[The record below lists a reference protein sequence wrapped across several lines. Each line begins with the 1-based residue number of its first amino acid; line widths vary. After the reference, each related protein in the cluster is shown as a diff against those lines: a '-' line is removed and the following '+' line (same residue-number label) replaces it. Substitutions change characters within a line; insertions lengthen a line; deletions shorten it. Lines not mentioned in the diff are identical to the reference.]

1 MHTWY
6 EGNVL
11 ATFCKYCHS
20 NLASLKFCSFICQHG
35 FPGCYS
41 YIQNI
46 ALCTCKSM
54 HIQLRLANICVYNC
68 VPVSVCTHH
77 TSERAW
83 TTVAVQGTGKES
95 GGKGV
100 TAVCWLLHPLP
111 FPQSTIKPTWDNFT
125 KHTLIQTN
133 THEKREDNERADHY
147 WLCFDP
153 MLSNLNVMS
162 QQRVLG
168 WIQSDGVVLLY
179 KHKN

>member
-1 MHTWY
+1 MPAWISRVLQLHTEYCFMHMQEYAYTI
-6 EGNVL
+6 
-11 ATFCKYCHS
+11 
-20 NLASLKFCSFICQHG
+20 ASGQ
-35 FPGCYS
+35 Y
-41 YIQNI
+41 
-46 ALCTCKSM
+46 LC
-54 HIQLRLANICVYNC
+54 LFC

-133 THEKREDNERADHY
+133 THEKREDNDRADHY